1 MSLSHTTESNGTVFD
16 LFSDTKECRLAR
28 YDYSGSGIV
37 NQFECEEYAEGEN
50 FMFYFS
56 TGQTMSSGQAW
67 VLAATSAVLR
77 GTVTIKG
84 GVLKPCP

>member
-1 MSLSHTTESNGTVFD
+1 MSLSHTTESNGAVFD

-37 NQFECEEYAEGEN
+37 NQFECEEYADGEN

-67 VLAATSAVLR
+67 VLRRIRWIGHL
-77 GTVTIKG
+77 GMI
-84 GVLKPCP
+84 